1 MGSPDH
7 WWLAGAVIAVCI
19 MDVLR
24 GGGGGGRRVGSL
36 QALTLEYHR
45 ST

>member
-24 GGGGGGRRVGSL
+24 GGEKGVGSL